1 MQAVIL
7 TGTIAGFV
15 HVVSGADHLIAMV
28 PAAINNPQKALKNSF
43 SWGLGHSSGVLLL
56 AFLAIFIKD
65 ITPLN
70 KFSSIA
76 EFLVGISLLIVG
88 VFAIK
93 NSFQLSLHSHSHKH
107 GNGISHR
114 HLHFHVKE
122 QKNNKHSHVKEQKNN
137 KHSHALTGLGLL
149 HGIAGGSH
157 FLAVL
162 PALALPLTSAC
173 LYLISY
179 LIGSLIS
186 MNLFTCL
193 ISFTTFK
200 ASQKFIKRL
209 IALAG
214 GLSFSLGLFW
224 IQRSASVFLN

>member
-7 TGTIAGFV
+7 TGIIAGFV
-15 HVVSGADHLIAMV
+15 HVISGADHLIAMA
-28 PAAINNPQKALKNSF
+28 PAAINSPKKALKNSY

-76 EFLVGISLLIVG
+76 EFFVGISLLIVG
-88 VFAIK
+88 VIAIK
-93 NSFQLSLHSHSHKH
+93 NSFRLNMHSHSHKH
-107 GNGISHR
+107 ENGFAHR
-114 HLHFHVKE
+114 HYHFHTKE
-122 QKNNKHSHVKEQKNN
+122 QKHNK

-173 LYLISY
+173 FYLISY

-186 MNLFTCL
+186 MNLFTCF
-193 ISFTTFK
+193 ISFTTFN
-200 ASQKFIKRL
+200 SGQKFIKRL
-209 IALAG
+209 ISFAG
-214 GLSFSLGLFW
+214 GLSFCMGLFW
-224 IQRSASVFLN
+224 IQKSSSIFLT

>member
-7 TGTIAGFV
+7 TGIVAGFV
-15 HVVSGADHLIAMV
+15 HVVSGADHLIAMA

-43 SWGLGHSSGVLLL
+43 SWGLGHSSGVILL

-65 ITPLN
+65 NTPLN
-70 KFSSIA
+70 KFSNIA

-93 NSFQLSLHSHSHKH
+93 NSFQLRIHSHSHKH
-107 GNGISHR
+107 ENGIAHS
-114 HLHFHVKE
+114 HFHL
-122 QKNNKHSHVKEQKNN
+122 HVKEQKNN

-162 PALALPLTSAC
+162 PALALPLSSAC

-179 LIGSLIS
+179 LVGSLIS

-193 ISFTTFK
+193 ISFTTLK

-224 IQRSASVFLN
+224 IQRSASVFLY

>member
-1 MQAVIL
+1 MQTVIL
-7 TGTIAGFV
+7 TGMVAGFV
-15 HVVSGADHLIAMV
+15 HVVSGADHLIAMA

-88 VFAIK
+88 LFAIK
-93 NSFQLSLHSHSHKH
+93 NSFQLSIHSHSHKH
-107 GNGISHR
+107 ENGIAHR
-114 HLHFHVKE
+114 HFHF
-122 QKNNKHSHVKEQKNN
+122 HVKEQKNN

-186 MNLFTCL
+186 MNLFTFL

-200 ASQKFIKRL
+200 VSQKFVKRL

>member
-88 VFAIK
+88 VFAMK

-107 GNGISHR
+107 GNGISHH
-114 HLHFHVKE
+114 HLHFHVKK
-122 QKNNKHSHVKEQKNN
+122 QKNNN

-149 HGIAGGSH
+149 HGLAGGSH

-173 LYLISY
+173 FYLISY

-193 ISFTTFK
+193 ISFTTFN

-214 GLSFSLGLFW
+214 GLSFTMGLFW
-224 IQRSASVFLN
+224 IQRSASIFLS

>member
-1 MQAVIL
+1 MHAVIL
-7 TGTIAGFV
+7 TGILAGLI
-15 HVVSGADHLIAMV
+15 HVLSGADHLIAMA
-28 PAAINNPQKALKNSF
+28 PSAINSPKIALKNSF
-43 SWGLGHSSGVLLL
+43 SWGLGHSSGVVLLTV
-56 AFLAIFIKD
+56 LAIFIKD

-70 KFSSIA
+70 NFSNIA
-76 EFLVGISLLIVG
+76 ELLVGISLLFVG
-88 VFAIK
+88 VYAIK
-93 NSFQLSLHSHSHKH
+93 NSFQLSIHTHSHKH
-107 GNGISHR
+107 ENGIAHR
-114 HLHFHVKE
+114 HYHFHKKE
-122 QKNNKHSHVKEQKNN
+122 QKNNYN
-137 KHSHALTGLGLL
+137 HSHALTGIGLL

-157 FLAVL
+157 FLAIL
-162 PALALPLTSAC
+162 PALALSLTNAC
-173 LYLISY
+173 AYLISY

-209 IALAG
+209 IAAAG

>member
-7 TGTIAGFV
+7 TGVLAGFV
-15 HVVSGADHLIAMV
+15 HVISGADHLIAMA
-28 PAAINNPQKALKNSF
+28 PSAINSPQKALKNGI

-56 AFLAIFIKD
+56 AFFAIFIKD
-65 ITPLN
+65 IAPLN
-70 KFSSIA
+70 KFSNIA

-93 NSFQLSLHSHSHKH
+93 NSFQLSIHSHSHKH
-107 GNGISHR
+107 ENGFAHR
-114 HLHFHVKE
+114 HYHFHTQK
-122 QKNNKHSHVKEQKNN
+122 QKNNN

-149 HGIAGGSH
+149 HGLAGGSH

-162 PALALPLTSAC
+162 PALALPVISAC

-179 LIGSLIS
+179 LIGSLMS

-193 ISFTTFK
+193 ISFTTLNVG
-200 ASQKFIKRL
+200 QKFIKRL
-209 IALAG
+209 ICVAG
-214 GLSFSLGLFW
+214 GLSFSMGLFW
-224 IQRSASVFLN
+224 IQRSALIFLN

>member
-1 MQAVIL
+1 MQVVIL
-7 TGTIAGFV
+7 TGILAGFI
-15 HVVSGADHLIAMV
+15 HVVSGADHLIAMA
-28 PAAINNPQKALKNSF
+28 PSAITSPKIAIRNSI
-43 SWGLGHSSGVLLL
+43 SWGVGHSSGVVLL
-56 AFLAIFIKD
+56 AVLAIFIKD
-65 ITPLN
+65 IASLN
-70 KFSSIA
+70 KFSNFA

-93 NSFQLSLHSHSHKH
+93 NFLELNIHSHFHKH
-107 GNGISHR
+107 NGVAHR
-114 HLHFHVKE
+114 HLHFHTKE
-122 QKNNKHSHVKEQKNN
+122 QKQYN

-162 PALALPLTSAC
+162 PALALPLPNAFA
-173 LYLISY
+173 YLISY

-193 ISFTTFK
+193 ISFTTFN
-200 ASQKFIKRL
+200 AGQKFIRRL

-214 GLSFSLGLFW
+214 VLSFSMGLFW
-224 IQRSASVFLN
+224 INKSTAYFLN

>member
-7 TGTIAGFV
+7 TGIVAGFV
-15 HVVSGADHLIAMV
+15 HVVSGADHLIAMG

-93 NSFQLSLHSHSHKH
+93 NSFQLSIHSHSHKH
-107 GNGISHR
+107 ENGIAHR
-114 HLHFHVKE
+114 HFHFHVKE
-122 QKNNKHSHVKEQKNN
+122 QNNNN
-137 KHSHALTGLGLL
+137 NNNHSHALTGLGLI

-186 MNLFTCL
+186 MNFFTCL

-200 ASQKFIKRL
+200 ASQKFLKRL
-209 IALAG
+209 IAVAG

>member
-7 TGTIAGFV
+7 TGLVAGFV
-15 HVVSGADHLIAMV
+15 HVVSGADHLIAMA
-28 PAAINNPQKALKNSF
+28 PAAINNPQKALRNSF

-70 KFSSIA
+70 KFSNIA

-93 NSFQLSLHSHSHKH
+93 NSFQLSIHSHSHKH
-107 GNGISHR
+107 ENGIAHR
-114 HLHFHVKE
+114 HFHF
-122 QKNNKHSHVKEQKNN
+122 HVKEQKNN

-162 PALALPLTSAC
+162 PALALPFKGAC
-173 LYLISY
+173 SYLISY
-179 LIGSLIS
+179 LIGSIIS

-209 IALAG
+209 IAVAG

>member
-7 TGTIAGFV
+7 TGIIAGFV
-15 HVVSGADHLIAMV
+15 HVVSGADHLIAMA
-28 PAAINNPQKALKNSF
+28 PASINNPQKALKNSF

-65 ITPLN
+65 ITPLSKLSN
-70 KFSSIA
+70 IA

-93 NSFQLSLHSHSHKH
+93 NSFQLSMHSHSHKH
-107 GNGISHR
+107 ENGIAHR
-114 HLHFHVKE
+114 HFHFHVKE
-122 QKNNKHSHVKEQKNN
+122 QKNNN

-149 HGIAGGSH
+149 HGLAGGSH

-173 LYLISY
+173 FYLISY

-193 ISFTTFK
+193 ISFTTFN

-209 IALAG
+209 IAFAG
-214 GLSFSLGLFW
+214 GLSFSMGLFW
-224 IQRSASVFLN
+224 IQRSASIFLN

>member
-7 TGTIAGFV
+7 TGIVAGFV
-15 HVVSGADHLIAMV
+15 HVVSGVDHLIAMA

-43 SWGLGHSSGVLLL
+43 LWGLGHSSGVLLL

-93 NSFQLSLHSHSHKH
+93 NSFQLSIHSHSHKH
-107 GNGISHR
+107 ENGIAHR
-114 HLHFHVKE
+114 HFHFHLKE
-122 QKNNKHSHVKEQKNN
+122 QKIN

-186 MNLFTCL
+186 MNFFTCL

-200 ASQKFIKRL
+200 SSQKFIKRL
-209 IALAG
+209 IAIAG

-224 IQRSASVFLN
+224 IQRSTSVFLN

>member
-1 MQAVIL
+1 MCIR
-7 TGTIAGFV
+7 
-15 HVVSGADHLIAMV
+15 D
-28 PAAINNPQKALKNSF
+28 
-43 SWGLGHSSGVLLL
+43 SSY
-56 AFLAIFIKD
+56 
-65 ITPLN
+65 
-70 KFSSIA
+70 IA

-93 NSFQLSLHSHSHKH
+93 NSFQLSIHSHSHKH
-107 GNGISHR
+107 ENGIAHR
-114 HLHFHVKE
+114 HFHFHVKE
-122 QKNNKHSHVKEQKNN
+122 QKNNN

-157 FLAVL
+157 FLAIL

-173 LYLISY
+173 FYLISY

-193 ISFTTFK
+193 ISFTTFN

-209 IALAG
+209 IAFAG
-214 GLSFSLGLFW
+214 GLSFSMGLFW
-224 IQRSASVFLN
+224 IQRSASIFLN

>member
-7 TGTIAGFV
+7 TGIVAGFV

-28 PAAINNPQKALKNSF
+28 PASINNPQKAFKNSF

-70 KFSSIA
+70 KVSNIA
-76 EFLVGISLLIVG
+76 EFLVGISLLFVG

-93 NSFQLSLHSHSHKH
+93 NSFQLSIHSHSHKH
-107 GNGISHR
+107 ENGIAHR
-114 HLHFHVKE
+114 HFHLHVME
-122 QKNNKHSHVKEQKNN
+122 QKNNN
-137 KHSHALTGLGLL
+137 HSHALTGLGLL

-157 FLAVL
+157 FLAIL

-200 ASQKFIKRL
+200 ASPKFIKRL
-209 IALAG
+209 IAAAG
-214 GLSFSLGLFW
+214 GLS
-224 IQRSASVFLN
+224 SVSYTHLTLPTIYSV

>member
-7 TGTIAGFV
+7 TDIVAGFV
-15 HVVSGADHLIAMV
+15 HVDSGVDHINAMV
-28 PAAINNPQKALKNSF
+28 PAGINNPQKALKNSF
-43 SWGLGHSSGVLLL
+43 SWGLGHSSGVPVL

-93 NSFQLSLHSHSHKH
+93 NSFQFSIHSHSHKH
-107 GNGISHR
+107 ENGIAHR
-114 HLHFHVKE
+114 HFHF
-122 QKNNKHSHVKEQKNN
+122 HVKEQKNN

-162 PALALPLTSAC
+162 PALALPLTSAF

-193 ISFTTFK
+193 ISFTTIK

-209 IALAG
+209 IASAG

>member
-7 TGTIAGFV
+7 TGVLAGFI
-15 HVVSGADHLIAMV
+15 HVISGADHLIAMA

-65 ITPLN
+65 IASLN
-70 KFSSIA
+70 KFSNMA

-93 NSFQLSLHSHSHKH
+93 NSLQLSIHSHAHNH
-107 GNGISHR
+107 GNGIAHR
-114 HLHFHVKE
+114 HFHLHVKE
-122 QKNNKHSHVKEQKNN
+122 QRNKN

-179 LIGSLIS
+179 LIGSLTS

-200 ASQKFIKRL
+200 ASQKFIKKL
-209 IALAG
+209 IAVAG
-214 GLSFSLGLFW
+214 GVSFSLGLFW
-224 IQRSASVFLN
+224 IQRSSSVFLS

>member
-7 TGTIAGFV
+7 TGVVAGFV
-15 HVVSGADHLIAMV
+15 HVISGADHLIAMV
-28 PAAINNPQKALKNSF
+28 PAAINNPQKALKNSI

-56 AFLAIFIKD
+56 AFLTIFIKD

-70 KFSSIA
+70 KFSNIA

-88 VFAIK
+88 VFAMS
-93 NSFQLSLHSHSHKH
+93 NSFQLSMHSHPHKH
-107 GNGISHR
+107 ENGIAHR
-114 HLHFHVKE
+114 HFHFHVKE
-122 QKNNKHSHVKEQKNN
+122 QKNSNKHT
-137 KHSHALTGLGLL
+137 HALTGLGLI

-157 FLAVL
+157 FFAVL
-162 PALALPLTSAC
+162 PALALPITSAC
-173 LYLISY
+173 FYLISY

-186 MNLFTCL
+186 MNLFTFL
-193 ISFTTFK
+193 ISFTTLN

-209 IALAG
+209 IAFAG

-224 IQRSASVFLN
+224 IQRSASIILN